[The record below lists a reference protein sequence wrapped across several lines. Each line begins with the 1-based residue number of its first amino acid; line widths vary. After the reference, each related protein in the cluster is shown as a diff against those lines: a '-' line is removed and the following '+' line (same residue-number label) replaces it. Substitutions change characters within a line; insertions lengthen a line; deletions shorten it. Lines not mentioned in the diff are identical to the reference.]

1 MKYFDEAQ
9 LLHEKAGYGG
19 WILHGTAGSWLGAV
33 LGGPLRALGR
43 ADRSGR
49 GTGPPCDKT
58 APRAPEVL
66 CGPAILR
73 FLNKRRFKC
82 ESSSSYVCKA
92 YVSMLL

>member
-33 LGGPLRALGR
+33 LGGPVRALGR

-49 GTGPPCDKT
+49 GTGL
-58 APRAPEVL
+58 RAAGGRHAHL
-66 CGPAILR
+66 RRHCGCFPVNSHSR
-73 FLNKRRFKC
+73 
-82 ESSSSYVCKA
+82 VDW
-92 YVSMLL
+92 

>member
-1 MKYFDEAQ
+1 MKHFDETG
-9 LLHEKAGYGG
+9 LLHEKAGCEG
-19 WILHGTAGSWLGAV
+19 WILHETADSGLEGV
-33 LGGPLRALGR
+33 LGEPVRALGR

-66 CGPAILR
+66 YGPAILR

-92 YVSMLL
+92 HVSMLL

>member
-33 LGGPLRALGR
+33 LGGPVRALGR

-49 GTGPPCDKT
+49 GTWPPCDKT
-58 APRAPEVL
+58 TTRAPEGL
-66 CGPAILR
+66 CRSAILR
-73 FLNKRRFKC
+73 FFNKKRFKR
-82 ESSSSYVCKA
+82 ESSSAYVCKT